1 MSNTQ
6 RSTAGW
12 TQQQERGS
20 ARLLRLMAWIAL
32 HLGRRVARGFLHLI
46 TLYFVCTSRRARRA
60 STYYLERVL
69 GRPARFLDFYRHLY
83 SFASTIL
90 DRVYFLNG
98 RFKYF
103 NFRVFGAQALEAEL
117 AKGQGGFLIGAH
129 MGSFEAVSAV
139 GHQHTDLHV
148 SLLMYEENARQISQL
163 LKAITQIEQ
172 HEIIALGH
180 ADSMM
185 KVQQRLEEGGFI
197 GILADRTI
205 DQDIMHSRSFL
216 GAVAQFPQG
225 PFKLAALMRRPAF
238 LMLGLYRGANCY
250 DIYFELIHDFS
261 ATSGKRSEAI
271 DLAMTQYIR
280 RLEHFCIRAPY
291 NWFNFYDFWE
301 SELVCP

>member
-1 MSNTQ
+1 MSDPQ
-6 RSTAGW
+6 RSTAAW
-12 TQQQERGS
+12 TQQKERGS
-20 ARLLRLMAWIAL
+20 AWLLRLMAWIAL
-32 HLGRRVARGFLHLI
+32 HLGRRIARCFLHPI
-46 TLYFVCTSRRARRA
+46 TLYFVCTSRQARRA
-60 STYYLERVL
+60 SKDYLERVL
-69 GRPARFLDFYRHLY
+69 GRPIRLLDFYRHLY

-98 RFKYF
+98 HFKYF

-117 AKGQGGFLIGAH
+117 AKTQGGFLIGAH
-129 MGSFEAVSAV
+129 MGSFEAVSAA
-139 GHQHTDLHV
+139 GHQHTDLRV
-148 SLLMYEENARQISQL
+148 SLLMYEENAKKIGHL
-163 LKAITQIEQ
+163 LKAITQMEQ

-205 DQDIMHSRSFL
+205 DQDMMYSRSFL
-216 GAVAQFPQG
+216 GSVAQFPQG

-261 ATSGKRSEAI
+261 AALGKRSEAI

-280 RLEHFCIRAPY
+280 RLEHYCMSAPY
-291 NWFNFYDFWE
+291 NWFNFYDFWQ
-301 SELVCP
+301 SELVHS